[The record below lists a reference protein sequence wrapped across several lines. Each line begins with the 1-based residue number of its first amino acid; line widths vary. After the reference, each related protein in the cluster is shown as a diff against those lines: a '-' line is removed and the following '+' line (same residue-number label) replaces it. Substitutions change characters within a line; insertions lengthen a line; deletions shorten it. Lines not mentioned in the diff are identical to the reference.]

1 MIRMRQWQSALIQAR
16 ISVKDVGVDEEH
28 HVPSSTINQKASKIE
43 DVEMSNEYI
52 DSYYGSDAARLS
64 VTLEKHPSQGLGL
77 TLVDG
82 SVNGIKGVYVKSV
95 ASDGDGRRK
104 GLQVGDCILK
114 INGVSLFNKS
124 RHDAVDLVKD
134 CEREVNLEVLRFHSI
149 TAVLSETNITQTS
162 GSNKIIPDKKISQ
175 TSNIESKKSWP
186 APKFP
191 DDGSSNLAD
200 RAQTPPAQR
209 KVQSS
214 SAVLIQK
221 RQRAVS
227 DFGAIGDTLPK
238 MSSDFLLASM
248 EKLSK

>member
-28 HVPSSTINQKASKIE
+28 RITSPIIHQNAPKIQDTE
-43 DVEMSNEYI
+43 ITNEYI
-52 DSYYGSDAARLS
+52 ESCYGSDAVRLS
-64 VTLEKHPSQGLGL
+64 LTLEKHPSQGLGL

-95 ASDGDGRRK
+95 ASDGDGKRK

-114 INGVSLFNKS
+114 ISGVSLFNKS
-124 RHDAVDLVKD
+124 RHDAVDLVKE
-134 CEREVNLEVLRFHSI
+134 CEREVHLEVLRFHSI
-149 TAVLSETNITQTS
+149 TAVLSETNVIQSSSTNKVVSDKTVSQN
-162 GSNKIIPDKKISQ
+162 SNG
-175 TSNIESKKSWP
+175 ESKKSWP

-191 DDGSSNLAD
+191 DDGSSNLSDKA
-200 RAQTPPAQR
+200 RTPPAQR
-209 KVQSS
+209 KSQSS
-214 SAVLIQK
+214 SAVIIQK

-238 MSSDFLLASM
+238 MSSDYLLASM